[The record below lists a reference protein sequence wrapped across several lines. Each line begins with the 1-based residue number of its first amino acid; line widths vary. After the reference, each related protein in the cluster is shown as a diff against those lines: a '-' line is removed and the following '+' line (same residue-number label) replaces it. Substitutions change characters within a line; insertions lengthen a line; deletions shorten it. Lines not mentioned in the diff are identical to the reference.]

1 MIAWM
6 LYTLVVSCLVVV
18 GARAVEAIGRSIG
31 YPVRWVWIGAM
42 VLTISLAALA
52 PLRSALPTRTVAPVA
67 MNGLPIVADVAQPSW
82 RLALYL
88 RLELVRRELNAPIQ
102 NVVGSIE
109 RRMPKA
115 ASTYAFGIWATV
127 TSVLVILFAGVQAR
141 YRRARRSWPIADIQG
156 TRVRVAPNIGP
167 VVIGMRQPEIVVPS
181 WLLGRNAD
189 EQRLI
194 VAHEAEHVRARDTVL
209 LGGGCVAA
217 ALMPWNPAV
226 WYMLSRLRL
235 AVELD
240 CDARV
245 LRAGVAPRSYG
256 VLLIEV
262 AEKNSAFRLAAPG
275 LADPSSHLHQRIMAM
290 NVTKPKFALA
300 RAGAFGAL
308 GLVAMLAA
316 CEAKMPTSADIEN
329 MDAASADA
337 AAAKLALVNSSDS
350 IVYLVDG
357 VRVPA
362 LKARAIPPK
371 EIEAIEVSKTA
382 TGGGFIVIRTKAGTG
397 QLVAKKI
404 QLDSSEAN
412 QTKREWVASTDSGS
426 PVRIRTPRGLTS
438 ASDKPVLFF
447 IDGVKSDAAAL
458 KAIDRKDIASVE
470 VLKGTA
476 AAAYVND
483 PAAANGVIIVKT
495 KRGTSQP

>member
-1 MIAWM
+1 M
-6 LYTLVVSCLVVV
+6 
-18 GARAVEAIGRSIG
+18 GRRDR
-31 YPVRWVWIGAM
+31 P
-42 VLTISLAALA
+42 A
-52 PLRSALPTRTVAPVA
+52 PYRSAVPRRTAVPTSTIGLPMVTNVAPTT
-67 MNGLPIVADVAQPSW
+67 W
-82 RLALYL
+82 RLAVRA

-102 NVVGSIE
+102 NFVGSIE
-109 RRMPKA
+109 SRMPDGT
-115 ASTYAFGIWATV
+115 STYAFAAWATV
-127 TSVLVILFAGVQAR
+127 TSVLVILFAGVQMR
-141 YRRARRSWPIADIQG
+141 YRRARRSWPVADIQG
-156 TRVRVAPNIGP
+156 TRVRVAPNVGP
-167 VVIGMRQPEIVVPS
+167 VVIGVRQPEIVVPT
-181 WLLGRNAD
+181 WLLGRDAD
-189 EQRLI
+189 EQRLV

-209 LGGGCVAA
+209 LGAGCIAA
-217 ALMPWNPAV
+217 ALMPWNPAA

-245 LRAGVAPRSYG
+245 LRGGVAPHSYG

-290 NVTKPKFALA
+290 NATKPKFAFA
-300 RAGAFGAL
+300 RLGAFGAL

-316 CEAKMPTSADIEN
+316 CEAKMPTSSDIEK
-329 MDAASADA
+329 MDVSSADA
-337 AAAKLALVNSSDS
+337 AATKLALMNSSDS

-362 LKARAIPPK
+362 LKAKAIPPK
-371 EIEAIEVSKTA
+371 EIDAIQVSKSV
-382 TGGGFIVIRTKAGTG
+382 TGGGIITIQTKAGTA

-404 QLDSSEAN
+404 QLDSSEAI
-412 QTKREWVASTDSGS
+412 QTKGESVASTDSGS
-426 PVRIRTPRGLTS
+426 PVRIRTSRGLAS
-438 ASDKPVLFF
+438 ASEKPVLFF

-458 KAIDRKDIASVE
+458 KSIDRRDIASVE

-495 KRGTSQP
+495 KRGASQP